1 MLSIRGKVFAGVY
14 EVANGVY
21 RFKAYAAGE
30 WVSGREFTKVKS
42 PIDSSV
48 IAEVPRL
55 SWGEVDKALDRVY
68 KVGRWRIRDTPGWR
82 RLEILERIADLMEQ
96 HKEDLANALVVNSGK
111 TRSQALGE
119 VEASID
125 RLRRADLDARK
136 IFGEYA
142 PGDWDP
148 TTLETEAI
156 VRREPYGVVLAII
169 PFNYPLFDTVSKFA
183 YSAVAGNAVV
193 VKPPSADPVPVLLF
207 AKLVEEAGF
216 PSESFAVLTV
226 PGAESD
232 KLVADE
238 RVHVISFTGS
248 SSTGKKVLAAAG
260 IKQFVMELGGGDPAI
275 VLADA
280 DLDFAAERVA
290 AGIYSFAGQRCD
302 AIKLVLVEK
311 PIYEEFAGKLVERL
325 SKVTVGDPRDP
336 DTVMGPLIDPSA
348 ADEMMEAVEE
358 ALSKGGRLLY
368 GGKRLGS
375 TYVEPTLVE
384 VRDKSSLKQMKLY
397 REEIFAPVALITDFS
412 SEDEAVELANG
423 RRYGLDAAIFGWD
436 MDRIR
441 RLIRLLEF
449 GAIYINDM
457 PRHGVGY
464 YPFGGRK
471 ESGIGREGIA
481 YSVEFVSAY
490 KTIVFNYRGRGVWKY
505 A

>member
-1 MLSIRGKVFAGVY
+1 
-14 EVANGVY
+14 
-21 RFKAYAAGE
+21 
-30 WVSGREFTKVKS
+30 
-42 PIDSSV
+42 
-48 IAEVPRL
+48 
-55 SWGEVDKALDRVY
+55 
-68 KVGRWRIRDTPGWR
+68 
-82 RLEILERIADLMEQ
+82 
-96 HKEDLANALVVNSGK
+96 
-111 TRSQALGE
+111 
-119 VEASID
+119 
-125 RLRRADLDARK
+125 
-136 IFGEYA
+136 
-142 PGDWDP
+142 
-148 TTLETEAI
+148 
-156 VRREPYGVVLAII
+156 
-169 PFNYPLFDTVSKFA
+169 
-183 YSAVAGNAVV
+183 
-193 VKPPSADPVPVLLF
+193 
-207 AKLVEEAGF
+207 
-216 PSESFAVLTV
+216 
-226 PGAESD
+226 
-232 KLVADE
+232 
-238 RVHVISFTGS
+238 VHVISFTGS

-384 VRDKSSLKQMKLY
+384 VRDKSSLRQMRLY

-481 YSVEFVSAY
+481 YSVEYVSAY